1 MSNPAEIPAVTLD
14 RIETGRTLALRIA
27 LGGLVGSLVIAGL
40 FEGTG
45 QFLRSYL
52 ASYVWVFAFGLGSL
66 VLLMI
71 QNISGG
77 VWGYAIRRLL
87 EAAAGTLPV
96 LAVLFLPVLLGF
108 TGFYDMIGEKQLITK
123 TVEEHHFEAPRLYEW
138 AVPDA
143 VIQNDP
149 ILQRKSGYLNVPFWI
164 IRSAVS
170 FGLWIGMA
178 WMLISLS
185 DKQDRE
191 NDPSR
196 RAAIK
201 KRMQAISAPGIL
213 IFGLT
218 IMFISTDW
226 VMSLEPHWYSTMYPV
241 IFGFSQL
248 LSSMALA
255 IIALVFFYDVSPFD
269 KSMTRNH
276 LRDLGSFLLGFVIF
290 WTYISFSQFLLM
302 WSANLKEEVPYYIAR
317 TTGGWEI
324 ITTILGF
331 GHFLLPFLLLLFR
344 ETKRRKEI
352 IWKIAAFVL
361 VMRFFDIFWQVAG
374 AFHHGHL
381 SIHLLDLSTLAM
393 LGGAWTWVYLGN
405 ISKRPLL
412 PLHDEREDSLPI
424 YGV

>member
-14 RIETGRTLALRIA
+14 RIQTGRTLALRVA

-52 ASYVWVFAFGLGSL
+52 ASFVWVFAFGLGSL

-87 EAAAGTLPV
+87 EAAAGTLPA
-96 LAVLFLPVLLGF
+96 LAVLFLPILLGF
-108 TGFYDMIGEKQLITK
+108 TSFYDMIGEKQLITK
-123 TVEEHHFEAPRLYEW
+123 TVEEHHFEHPRLYEW

-143 VIQNDP
+143 VIQNDK
-149 ILQRKSGYLNVPFWI
+149 ILQAKSAYLNVPFWI

-170 FGLWIGMA
+170 FGLWIGLA
-178 WMLISLS
+178 WLLISLS

-191 NDPSR
+191 NDPAR

-201 KRMQAISAPGIL
+201 LQMKTISAPGIL
-213 IFGLT
+213 IFALS

-255 IIALVFFYDVSPFD
+255 IIALVTFYDVKPFD

-361 VMRFFDIFWQVAG
+361 VMRFFDIFWQVGG

-381 SIHLLDLSTLAM
+381 SIHLLDLSTLAL